1 MKEIVSS
8 LMKKLFL
15 ILGIF
20 TLGGT
25 AARADITHRMQS
37 SVSLSTAAAAT
48 QVERVGSTYS
58 ISGTGIDTSWQK
70 FGSTGTN
77 DVTAH
82 GIGGLDYQTTTTN
95 NVTTQNTTS
104 SLGSLTASQQT
115 TTTCTAG
122 CDGDNPTNVTTAN
135 GTAFSLTQSY
145 TPGDTVSSTAPSVG
159 AVSNYSTQVSTATGT
174 GTGTG
179 TIKSGHQMTV
189 VGGGSGTTSIGQFV
203 TELNIK

>member
-1 MKEIVSS
+1 
-8 LMKKLFL
+8 MKKFLPL
-15 ILGIF
+15 ILLAGASSPAF
-20 TLGGT
+20 
-25 AARADITHRMQS
+25 ADITHRMQS
-37 SVSLSTAAAAT
+37 SVSLSTNAAAT

-70 FGSTGTN
+70 YGSTGTN

-82 GIGGLDYQTTTTN
+82 GVGGLDLQSVTDNGT
-95 NVTTQNTTS
+95 TTQNTFS
-104 SLGSLTASQQT
+104 NLGSLTASQQT

-122 CDGDNPTNVTTAN
+122 CDGNSPTNVTTAN

-145 TPGDTVSSTAPSVG
+145 TQGDAVAASGPSVG
-159 AVSNYSTQVSTATGT
+159 AVSNYSTQVSTATGS

-179 TIKSGHQMTV
+179 TIKSGHQMTIT
-189 VGGGSGTTSIGQFV
+189 GGGSGTTSIGQFV